1 MPRVRLAIEVCVS
14 IGGWLLG
21 GDLGVGTVAFAL
33 FIGRVLALFVA
44 VAGATL
50 REQVA

>member
-21 GDLGVGTVAFAL
+21 GDLGVGTVVAL

-44 VAGATL
+44 VAGATP